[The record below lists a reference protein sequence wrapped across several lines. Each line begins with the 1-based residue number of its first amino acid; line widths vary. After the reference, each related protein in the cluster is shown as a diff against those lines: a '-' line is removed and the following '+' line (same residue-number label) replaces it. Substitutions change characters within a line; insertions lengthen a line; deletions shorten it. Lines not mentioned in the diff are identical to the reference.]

1 MDCAYVEYGLAGTL
15 AFVLAFVD
23 DLPVL
28 GLRAV
33 AYALVAMVVAMAFLV
48 REPTD
53 VGIFV
58 LFGMLAAR
66 SYASAIAKRESRP
79 REAP

>member
-28 GLRAV
+28 GLRTV
-33 AYALVAMVVAMAFLV
+33 AYGLVAATLAMAFFV

-58 LFGMLAAR
+58 LFGMLASR
-66 SYASAIAKRESRP
+66 SYASAISACRGDHR
-79 REAP
+79 RR